1 MIKILI
7 ALFLTSACWAQ
18 TEAKVDST
26 TPEVVPAEVV
36 APIAVVNTPVAV
48 VLPPILFSGDFRY
61 RLQSETQEPKQQRKM
76 QRLQLKLQATAV
88 VHENLKVI
96 IRLMTGTSAN
106 SGNQTLGDEKAPGM
120 LRRNF
125 GLDMGYFDYKAF
137 DFWNLYGGKMPQPLT
152 FVGKNQLILDRD
164 ITLEGIATKFKI
176 PFDKQFSF
184 FLQGGMFSIR
194 ENYDSLFSEDTSDN
208 MLNVAQTGLNWKE
221 NDWDVTLG
229 YGSFGFTGLKDA
241 APSSLTLG
249 AGSNGNTLDVA
260 GNYPA
265 NFDLQEYFFEV
276 KKKLSD
282 VELMAF
288 YELVSNKDIDALN
301 TASSYGAAVGY
312 KGATLTYTQQEVK
325 KDAVVG
331 LFTDSDFAGGQTSSK
346 GSIYSVNYKITSK
359 VQVQYTVYDNKNSID
374 AVAAKYD
381 RNHIDLMINF

>member
-1 MIKILI
+1 
-7 ALFLTSACWAQ
+7 
-18 TEAKVDST
+18 
-26 TPEVVPAEVV
+26 
-36 APIAVVNTPVAV
+36 
-48 VLPPILFSGDFRY
+48 
-61 RLQSETQEPKQQRKM
+61 
-76 QRLQLKLQATAV
+76 
-88 VHENLKVI
+88 
-96 IRLMTGTSAN
+96 MTGTSAN

>member
-76 QRLQLKLQATAV
+76 QRLQLKLQAPAV

>member
-96 IRLMTGTSAN
+96 IRLMTGTSAY